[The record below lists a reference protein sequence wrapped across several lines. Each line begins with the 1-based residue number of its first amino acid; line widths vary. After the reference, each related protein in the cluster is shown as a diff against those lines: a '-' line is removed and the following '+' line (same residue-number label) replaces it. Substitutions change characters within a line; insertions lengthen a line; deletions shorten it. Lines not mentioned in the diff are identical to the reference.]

1 MTDMDLNQIETR
13 IAQTTQGHWVQR
25 GGYIHL
31 QGVESPCVIDC
42 LSQRV
47 YDFNANAAFICSAR
61 EDITALIAE
70 VRKLRSA
77 LSAIQSISVEALR
90 P

>member
-1 MTDMDLNQIETR
+1 MTDMDLHQIETR
-13 IAQTTQGHWVQR
+13 ISLTTQGNWVRR
-25 GGYIHL
+25 GGYIHPI
-31 QGVESPCVIDC
+31 GVESPCVIDC

-77 LSAIQSISVEALR
+77 LSAIQSTSVEALIL
-90 P
+90 

>member
-1 MTDMDLNQIETR
+1 MTDTDLHQIETR
-13 IAQTTQGHWVQR
+13 VSLTTQGSWEQR

-31 QGVESPCVIDC
+31 QGVDSPCVIDC

-47 YDFNANAAFICSAR
+47 YDFKANAAFICSAR

-77 LSAIQSISVEALR
+77 LSAIQSTSAEALNL
-90 P
+90 